1 MGKKKSSRYNRTG
14 YDSKRQEC
22 STTTCPMFHGRWH
35 RELPGPDHS
44 DAEMAKLWWRR
55 REFRKH
61 EKGRACLARVWGNDA
76 GRERER
82 GAEGMGKGNK
92 GATGGER
99 ERERERD
106 ANELR
111 GGPVWAWV
119 PSLLRGCVYAFPPE
133 VR

>member
-61 EKGRACLARVWGNDA
+61 EKGKACLARVWGNDA

-82 GAEGMGKGNK
+82 ERGAEGMGKGNK
-92 GATGGER
+92 GTTGGER
-99 ERERERD
+99 ERER
-106 ANELR
+106 
-111 GGPVWAWV
+111 
-119 PSLLRGCVYAFPPE
+119 C
-133 VR
+133 